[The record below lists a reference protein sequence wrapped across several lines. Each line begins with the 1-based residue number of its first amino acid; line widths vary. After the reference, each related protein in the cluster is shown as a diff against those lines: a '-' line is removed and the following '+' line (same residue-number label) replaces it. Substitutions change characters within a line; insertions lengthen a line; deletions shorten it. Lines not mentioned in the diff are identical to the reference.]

1 MCVSLFPAHF
11 SDTIVGAFEAADGR
25 RYLAYQNTAAN
36 LAVGAPKTTAVAA
49 TTRKPVR
56 RGTRR
61 AAGSG
66 NWSFEEAVTPKAT
79 GKTAPAATGNAMIL
93 PIPDAVGNIELIDT
107 TSCPN
112 FLKDIR
118 SALTPRTRGALRRGS
133 NGADSAKSVR
143 IIEFDVYT
151 IVIAKSAKDLAKVIK
166 SDAIREDRRPALNDE
181 IFKAYAKWYPNWA
194 IAVCCFNNT
203 DAQRAKPLLFSY
215 EPTKQEDKGVL
226 FVPTLDAHDG
236 KAPDLNARV
245 DVDHTVFVATP
256 DMSEAHGM
264 TVFYSDPAI
273 ELGVAELLP
282 RKVLGKVITG
292 SYRNGDIVFKCSD
305 LKSGVVRG
313 LRALPPGAPKS
324 DVKEFI

>member
-11 SDTIVGAFEAADGR
+11 SDTIVGAFEGSDGR
-25 RYLAYQNTAAN
+25 RYLAYQNTASN
-36 LAVGAPKTTAVAA
+36 LAAGAPKATPAA
-49 TTRKPVR
+49 TTTRKPVR

-61 AAGSG
+61 SAGG
-66 NWSFEEAVTPKAT
+66 DNWSFEEAVTPKAT
-79 GKTAPAATGNAMIL
+79 GKAATSTGNAMIL
-93 PIPDAVGNIELIDT
+93 PIPDAVANIELIDT

-118 SALTPRTRGALRRGS
+118 SALTPRTRSARRGS
-133 NGADSAKSVR
+133 FGGADSAKSVR

-151 IVIAKSAKDLAKVIK
+151 IVIAKSAKDLAKVLK
-166 SDAIREDRRPALNDE
+166 SDAISADRRPALNEE
-181 IFKAYAKWYPNWA
+181 IIKAYTKWYPNWA
-194 IAVCCFNNT
+194 IAVCCFSNT

-215 EPTKQEDKGVL
+215 EPTKQADKSVL

-236 KAPDLNARV
+236 KAPDLDARV
-245 DVDHTVFVATP
+245 DVDHTIFVATADMP
-256 DMSEAHGM
+256 DAHAM
-264 TVFYSDPAI
+264 TVFYSDPTI

-282 RKVLGKVITG
+282 RKVMGKVITG

-305 LKSGVVRG
+305 LKNGVVRG
-313 LRALPPGAPKS
+313 LRALPPGAPQS

>member
-1 MCVSLFPAHF
+1 MCVSLHPAHF
-11 SDTIVGAFEAADGR
+11 SDTIVGAFVGADGR

-36 LAVGAPKTTAVAA
+36 LASGAPAA
-49 TTRKPVR
+49 ATPKATTTRKPVR

-61 AAGSG
+61 SG

-79 GKTAPAATGNAMIL
+79 GKTAAASTGNAMIL
-93 PIPDAVGNIELIDT
+93 PIPDAVGNIEVIDT

-118 SALTPRTRGALRRGS
+118 SALTPRTRGGLRRGGS
-133 NGADSAKSVR
+133 FGADSKSVR

-151 IVIAKSAKDLAKVIK
+151 IVIAKSAKDLAKAIK
-166 SDAIREDRRPALNDE
+166 SDAISEDRRPALNDE

-194 IAVCCFNNT
+194 IAVCCFSNT

-215 EPTKQEDKGVL
+215 EPTKQDDKDYL

-236 KAPDLNARV
+236 KAPDLNAKV
-245 DVDHTVFVATP
+245 DVDHTIFVATP
-256 DMSEAHGM
+256 DMSNNHGM

-282 RKVLGKVITG
+282 RKVMGKVVTG
-292 SYRNGDIVFKCSD
+292 SFRNGDVVFKCSD
-305 LKSGVVRG
+305 LEAGVVRG
-313 LRALPPGAPKS
+313 LRALPPGAPQS
-324 DVKEFI
+324 ATKEFI

>member
-133 NGADSAKSVR
+133 NGADSAK
-143 IIEFDVYT
+143 
-151 IVIAKSAKDLAKVIK
+151 
-166 SDAIREDRRPALNDE
+166 
-181 IFKAYAKWYPNWA
+181 
-194 IAVCCFNNT
+194 
-203 DAQRAKPLLFSY
+203 
-215 EPTKQEDKGVL
+215 
-226 FVPTLDAHDG
+226 
-236 KAPDLNARV
+236 
-245 DVDHTVFVATP
+245 
-256 DMSEAHGM
+256 
-264 TVFYSDPAI
+264 
-273 ELGVAELLP
+273 
-282 RKVLGKVITG
+282 
-292 SYRNGDIVFKCSD
+292 
-305 LKSGVVRG
+305 
-313 LRALPPGAPKS
+313 
-324 DVKEFI
+324 